1 MGATEVPRKD
11 KKGWPAV
18 VGWGSLFVFAVVFAW
33 IVKGQLGENYAK
45 REPEALQLVKNFK
58 PDGGDMT
65 MSDLTKNFSILA
77 KEKGSYVGEF
87 TWDAKQKDGAHYE
100 VTLLWKEGEA
110 HRVAVWFVDLSSK
123 EIRPQGDE
131 AASLPRRAKAGGG
144 A

>member
-1 MGATEVPRKD
+1 MGATEAP
-11 KKGWPAV
+11 KKEKKAWPAV
-18 VGWGSLFVFAVVFAW
+18 VGWGSLFIFSIVFVW
-33 IVKGQLGENYAK
+33 MVKGQLGENFAK
-45 REPEALQLVKNFK
+45 REHEALQMVKDYK
-58 PDGGDMT
+58 PDGDMT
-65 MSDLTKNFSILA
+65 MSDLTKNYSILA
-77 KEKGSYVGEF
+77 KEKGAYVGEF

-110 HRVAVWFVDLSSK
+110 HRVAVWVVDLSSK